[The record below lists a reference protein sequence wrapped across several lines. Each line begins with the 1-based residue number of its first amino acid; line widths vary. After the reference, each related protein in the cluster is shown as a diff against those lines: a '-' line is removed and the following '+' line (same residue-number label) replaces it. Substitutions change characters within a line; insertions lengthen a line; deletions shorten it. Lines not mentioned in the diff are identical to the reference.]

1 MYTTLKSVLA
11 EADDLNM
18 AIGAFN
24 THNLEMVQ
32 AIIRAACNQKTPVI
46 IQTSEGT
53 AKYVGM
59 RTLVAV
65 VKSLSEEYGV
75 DAVLHLDHA
84 KDWGNIREAVDAG
97 FTSVMYDGSA
107 FPFKENILG
116 TKQVV
121 EYAHAAGA
129 SVEAELGTV
138 GGTEDG
144 VAVKS
149 KEVHLTDPADAAEF
163 IKQTGIDALAVA
175 IGTNHGQYKSK
186 THIDFDVLESINDV
200 ATRPLV
206 IHGGTGVSEDD
217 IHHVIDLGIRKF
229 NVGTELLVQWNR
241 KSRELY
247 DANKENTSNRYNVM
261 PALDVITKVVEHKIS
276 LFKNIK

>member
-24 THNLEMVQ
+24 THNLEMVP
-32 AIIRAACNQKTPVI
+32 AIIHAACNQKTPVI

-65 VKSLSEEYGV
+65 VKSLSDEYGV

-84 KDWGNIREAVDAG
+84 KDWDNIREAVDAG

-116 TKQVV
+116 TRQVV

-144 VAVKS
+144 VAVES
-149 KEVHLTDPADAAEF
+149 KEVHLTDPADAVEF

-186 THIDFDVLESINDV
+186 THINFDVLKSISDV

-206 IHGGTGVSEDD
+206 IHEA
-217 IHHVIDLGIRKF
+217 
-229 NVGTELLVQWNR
+229 LLR
-241 KSRELY
+241 
-247 DANKENTSNRYNVM
+247 
-261 PALDVITKVVEHKIS
+261 
-276 LFKNIK
+276 